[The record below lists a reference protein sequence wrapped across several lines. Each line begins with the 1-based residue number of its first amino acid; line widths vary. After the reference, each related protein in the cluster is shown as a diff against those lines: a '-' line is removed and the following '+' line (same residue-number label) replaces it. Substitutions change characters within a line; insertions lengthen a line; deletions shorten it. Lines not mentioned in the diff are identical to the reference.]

1 MKTNTA
7 SKGDFL
13 DDVVDEMGDGK
24 GGSEYGADMDAD
36 EEEADDETVKEDG
49 IMAAKALRKALGIPS
64 GDDAKIYDALKAL
77 VSTCM

>member
-7 SKGDFL
+7 SKPDFL

-24 GGSEYGADMDAD
+24 GGSEYGADMEEGD
-36 EEEADDETVKEDG
+36 EEADDETVNEDR
-49 IMAAKALRKALGIPS
+49 IMAAKGVRKAIAS
-64 GDDAKIYDALKAL
+64 GDDSKLADALKAF